1 MKTSSGESD
10 NSTNVYKTVF
20 NYLTK
25 LSSWSCKHITI
36 FTLLGSDIKMLILLI
51 VFVMWL
57 RFALL
62 LPLNYLRGVKL
73 PRLKLR
79 IMLET

>member
-36 FTLLGSDIKMLILLI
+36 STLSGSDIKMLILLI
-51 VFVMWL
+51 VFVMWP

-62 LPLNYLRGVKL
+62 LPLNCLGGKIT
-73 PRLKLR
+73 PSK
-79 IMLET
+79 TC